1 MNPKFNTPTTRTETP
16 STLVNIKKL
25 ATRTALGL
33 AMVTGGVTFN
43 PEMAN
48 TANTA
53 NLQQPRQSTQIAE
66 PKQPRQIASAE
77 IQNKEAIDEVY
88 NRAKQ
93 LSDAIGVPIRLVVT
107 NQSAYFQMRDHYIQP
122 DNTKNNIESCYG
134 TSQQVS
140 LSSYKSEKTGLVKEG
155 FSGDKCALQLPV
167 QFFGQ
172 AGDPI
177 ENFKSQLPEL
187 SQQIKSTITDY
198 EFSDT
203 QYYQLV
209 NKLADLVD
217 GSKDKNRKR
226 IRIYVS
232 PLMAFHVESKI
243 KSNIQSLNLPALR
256 GNSVEVTSEVPIR
269 EMLKESPREKY
280 IRIKGDSNNILINLP
295 VMLNSTSK

>member
-16 STLVNIKKL
+16 SNTLSNIKKL

-33 AMVTGGVTFN
+33 AMVTGGVAFN

-53 NLQQPRQSTQIAE
+53 NLQQPRQPT
-66 PKQPRQIASAE
+66 QIASAD
-77 IQNKEAIDEVY
+77 ISNSDKEMLDSVY
-88 NRAKQ
+88 SRALR
-93 LSDAIGVPIRLVVT
+93 LSNAIGVPIRLVVT

-177 ENFKSQLPEL
+177 ENFKSQY
-187 SQQIKSTITDY
+187 SKMHGQITTDITQY
-198 EFSDT
+198 EFT
-203 QYYQLV
+203 NEQYVMLTEKLLDIID
-209 NKLADLVD
+209 NKGD
-217 GSKDKNRKR
+217 GKNIKNV
-226 IRIYVS
+226 IIYVS
-232 PLMAFHVESKI
+232 PLMAYHVNNELNKVLQALNVPGLKRQHITFSSEPTHKTLLKMKNDKAGVKI
-243 KSNIQSLNLPALR
+243 KGRDDTL
-256 GNSVEVTSEVPIR
+256 
-269 EMLKESPREKY
+269 
-280 IRIKGDSNNILINLP
+280 LINLP
-295 VMLNSTSK
+295 KMMETVSK